1 MEQSETTWIQSA
13 TSSIKLMGES
23 ARSRPL
29 GPAVRDFFFNEPEVR
44 PTGEKTRL
52 FLQRILYARVCVL
65 TAILGAAG
73 WDLYENSAGLSARAV
88 LISLG
93 VAYGLSLINYVL
105 LNRLEPS
112 RKMAYAQFALDAVL
126 ATVAIYLAA
135 SPVLISL
142 YLLLIVAAAI
152 VLSRNGAVIV
162 AAMSGLAY
170 GTLSADI
177 VPPLTQEVFQPNTQ
191 EILGVYLCL
200 VLIAL
205 VSGYLA
211 RQLEIVHSLAE
222 KRQRNVEEL
231 NKQQSQLFND
241 VSDGIITVDLESTIT
256 GINEAARAIVGIAS
270 IESSS
275 MVGKRIND
283 AFKMHGIDGIGDLLK
298 DGGDASIT
306 ELTLRSS
313 GTDEDERHINYSVKS
328 ITDSDGRETG
338 RMIIFNDVS
347 HLKDMKER
355 LELHERMTKL
365 LSDTTQDP
373 ASELGASAE
382 RVSIIGESPLMQQ
395 VFALVE
401 RVAKSDASVLISGES
416 GTGKELI
423 AKAIHA
429 SGKRSSRPFVAINCG
444 AIPENLIESELFGH
458 KKGAFTGAVSD
469 SRGLFRQ
476 AEGGTI
482 FLDEIGELPLLL
494 QTKLLRALQERTIR
508 PVGDTNDIPVD
519 VRIVAA
525 TNRDLK
531 AEIDKGQFRED
542 LYYRL
547 NVVNLVLPPLRDR
560 KDDIPLLVR
569 HFVVKQSDPDL
580 PLPLISPDA
589 LQLLMQH
596 DFPGNIRELEN
607 LIERALVLGGCAVLP
622 EHLPPE
628 LRTQESGSERTPAG
642 SPVQGEPQGAGLLMP
657 SAELSIPIDLENT
670 LAKIEQDF
678 LMEALRQSGGV
689 KKHAAELLGLN
700 FRSFRYRLK
709 KYGLGDSSGGA
720 D

>member
-1 MEQSETTWIQSA
+1 MLI
-13 TSSIKLMGES
+13 
-23 ARSRPL
+23 
-29 GPAVRDFFFNEPEVR
+29 
-44 PTGEKTRL
+44 
-52 FLQRILYARVCVL
+52 ARVLVL

-73 WDLYENSAGLSARAV
+73 WNLYENSAQLSVRV
-88 LISLG
+88 ILVSLG
-93 VAYGLSLINYVL
+93 VAYGISLVNLFL
-105 LNRLEPS
+105 LNKTKATRS
-112 RKMAYAQFALDAVL
+112 MAYAQFGLDAIF
-126 ATVAIYLAA
+126 ATVAIYLTA

-152 VLSRNGAVIV
+152 VLSSNGAVIV
-162 AAMSGLAY
+162 AAMAGLAY
-170 GTLSADI
+170 GLLTADI
-177 VPPLTQEVFQPNTQ
+177 VPPLTQELFQPNPQ

-211 RQLEIVHSLAE
+211 RQLELVHNLAE
-222 KRQRNVEEL
+222 KRQRNVNEL
-231 NKQQSQLFND
+231 HKQQTQLFND
-241 VSDGIITVDLESTIT
+241 VSDGIITVDLEATIT

-270 IESSS
+270 IDSGAIL
-275 MVGKRIND
+275 GKRFND
-283 AFKMHGIDGIGDLLK
+283 AFRPHGIDGIENLLEN
-298 DGGDASIT
+298 GRSSSFT
-306 ELTLRSS
+306 ELTLRNPQNE
-313 GTDEDERHINYSVKS
+313 EDERHINYSVKT

-355 LELHERMTKL
+355 LALHERMTKL
-365 LSDTTQDP
+365 LSDTTQGP
-373 ASELGASAE
+373 ADNNPQSAE
-382 RVSIIGESPLMQQ
+382 RIAIIGESPLMQQ
-395 VFALVE
+395 VFSLVE

-429 SGKRSSRPFVAINCG
+429 SGKRRNKPFVAINCG
-444 AIPENLIESELFGH
+444 AIPDSLIESELFGH
-458 KKGAFTGAVSD
+458 KKGAFTGAIAD

-476 AEGGTI
+476 AEGGTV

-508 PVGDTNDIPVD
+508 PVGETSDISID

-525 TNRDLK
+525 SNRDLK
-531 AEIDKGQFRED
+531 QEVDKGQFRED
-542 LYYRL
+542 LFYRL

-569 HFVVKQSDPDL
+569 HFVLKQSDPDL

-596 DFPGNIRELEN
+596 EFPGNIRELEN

-628 LRTQESGSERTPAG
+628 LLGQSGASGQNYKEDSKTLSSLAQNDLLATP
-642 SPVQGEPQGAGLLMP
+642 SFEV
-657 SAELSIPIDLENT
+657 PINLEET
-670 LAKIEQDF
+670 LAQIEQD
-678 LMEALRQSGGV
+678 LLLKALRQADGV
-689 KKHAAELLGLN
+689 KKNAAELLGLN

-709 KYGLGDSSGGA
+709 KYELEDSSS
-720 D
+720 